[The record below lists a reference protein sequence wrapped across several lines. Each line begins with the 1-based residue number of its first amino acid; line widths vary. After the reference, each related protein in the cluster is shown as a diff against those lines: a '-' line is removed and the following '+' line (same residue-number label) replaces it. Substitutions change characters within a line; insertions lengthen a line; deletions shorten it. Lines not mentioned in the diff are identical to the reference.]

1 MVADSIPRSMPRPDP
16 VAGER
21 PGARGRWH
29 PLVLVPLLL
38 TAWVYRPITHVN
50 FFADDFVHFASI
62 ESDGYLDFLLAPF
75 GGHNYLVRN
84 LFFIAAWKLFGL
96 RASLYYA
103 VALLTHLLN
112 VALLFGLLR
121 TVTTSVALAC
131 FGAALWG
138 TSPLCLGT
146 IGWFSVYGQVMLG
159 TILLLVLGGVARA
172 AASGETSSS
181 HTMALWYALL
191 LAGTTCFGIGVG
203 IALVFPVVLFL
214 FLPAAWARPRVRA
227 AWLLLPV
234 LTLGLYFAF
243 RRLYLLVGT
252 LTVQEALQTYLVPSG
267 LGSLAPM
274 LGSLLTFSAAGAAL
288 GFFMPAAYPSS
299 ASLAA
304 AMAVAGGLGLI
315 AVRGDAQTRRIAAAM
330 VVLALGV
337 YGMIAAGRSGAYAMF
352 NIGPWAAARVARYHY
367 VGSVPM
373 IVLVCLILR
382 ELGRLPLLHA
392 VPAPLALA
400 GGLAIVVYGI
410 LRVGVRVEEYRWTAD
425 YIRRT
430 AFGIASEVQ
439 AQPPGSTVY
448 LENGTTP
455 LPIRGPA
462 LPNFLFPGRAGVF
475 ILLNRSDQMDGRT
488 VRFVERDDETLE
500 FYAARPYTRLAQL
513 IVRPDQTPVAP

>member
-1 MVADSIPRSMPRPDP
+1 VASHTIGPARPRPDP

-21 PGARGRWH
+21 PGARGWWH

-112 VALLFGLLR
+112 VALVFALLR
-121 TVTTSVALAC
+121 SLTASVALAC

-146 IGWFSVYGQVMLG
+146 IGWFSVYGQVMVA

-172 AASGETSSS
+172 AASGETPSSRR
-181 HTMALWYALL
+181 MAVWYALL

-203 IALVFPVVLFL
+203 IALAFPLVLFL
-214 FLPAAWARPRVRA
+214 FLPAAWDRPRVRA
-227 AWLLLPV
+227 AWVLLPV
-234 LTLGLYFAF
+234 LTLVLYFAF
-243 RRLYLLVGT
+243 RRLYVLVGT
-252 LTVQEALQTYLVPSG
+252 LTIQEALQTYLVPSG
-267 LGSLAPM
+267 LGTLAPM
-274 LGSLLTFSAAGAAL
+274 LGSLLGFSAAGATL
-288 GFFMPAAYPSS
+288 GFFMPATYPSP
-299 ASLAA
+299 ASWAA
-304 AMAVAGGLGLI
+304 AVAIACGLGLI
-315 AVRGDAQTRRIAAAM
+315 AVRGDAQTRRAAAAM

-367 VGSVPM
+367 VGSLPM

-392 VPAPLALA
+392 VPAPLAFAA
-400 GGLAIVVYGI
+400 GLGVVVYGI
-410 LRVGVRVEEYRWTAD
+410 VRV
-425 YIRRT
+425 
-430 AFGIASEVQ
+430 
-439 AQPPGSTVY
+439 
-448 LENGTTP
+448 
-455 LPIRGPA
+455 
-462 LPNFLFPGRAGVF
+462 
-475 ILLNRSDQMDGRT
+475 
-488 VRFVERDDETLE
+488 
-500 FYAARPYTRLAQL
+500 
-513 IVRPDQTPVAP
+513 